1 MDRPRASRN
10 GRLVEPT
17 PASHQ
22 AAISFL
28 LQAHREAER
37 RKLPDWEFAVELEA
51 LERLGVTVNA
61 LRSLIADGYIEHRIE
76 VTGRKSKRRVF
87 RRVGH
92 SGFSGR
98 SCFVLTAKGLARGGR
113 MTGKRGSASPVRAP
127 MVLNGQGELLPVPVW
142 DAKNRILLYDGRAV
156 KRFKRPAPNQEVILK
171 QFQRMKWKQRVPNPL
186 PRVER
191 MNRKVR
197 LRDTVK
203 HLNRRH
209 EVKAMRFHST
219 DCGHFVTWGRT

>member
-10 GRLVEPT
+10 GRLAEPT

-37 RKLPDWEFAVELEA
+37 RKLPDWEFAVEIEA
-51 LERLGVTVNA
+51 LERIGVTVND

-76 VTGRKSKRRVF
+76 VTGRRSKRRVF
-87 RRVGH
+87 RRVAH
-92 SGFSGR
+92 AGFSGR
-98 SCFVLTAKGLARGGR
+98 SCFVLTAAGI
-113 MTGKRGSASPVRAP
+113 VRAERMKGRRGNGSSG
-127 MVLNGQGELLPVPVW
+127 MVPPNGEGIGMPVPFW
-142 DAKNRILLYDGRAV
+142 DEESRVLWYAGRTV
-156 KRFKRPAPNQEVILK
+156 KKFKRPALNQEAILGE
-171 QFQRMKWKQRVPNPL
+171 FQRKRWKQRVPNPL

-203 HLNRRH
+203 SLNLRH
-209 EVKAMRFHST
+209 EVRAVQFHST
-219 DCGHFVTWGRT
+219 DCGHFVTWGRA